1 MKQQDNPSPSVGHR
15 APQAL
20 REKDVLDQVRFSKS
34 QMWRLIHRGLFPKP
48 IRISERCNAWDAQA
62 IDAWLAEK
70 FSAATSASQIA
81 RFAEAI

>member
-1 MKQQDNPSPSVGHR
+1 MKPQEAPSVVVGNR

-20 REKDVLDQVRFSKS
+20 REKDVLEQVRFSKS

-62 IDAWLAEK
+62 VDAWLAAK
-70 FSAATSASQIA
+70 FSEVQA
-81 RFAEAI
+81 